1 MQGPMP
7 ARIRS
12 GRAPSRVIAATVASM
27 IPASA
32 PRQPPC
38 AAPMIRASGSANS
51 TGAQS
56 AARTPSAI
64 PGAAVTIAVGA
75 GVFLARPGAL
85 DCDRG
90 RAVDLM
96 AADQTIG
103 RKVEPGGCDR
113 AVLPHRFRRVARAET
128 AIQGREH
135 AATDPAMAGE
145 KGMPYSGIG
154 SGKLGKRREG

>member
-1 MQGPMP
+1 MHGPMP

-27 IPASA
+27 MPASA

-38 AAPMIRASGSANS
+38 AAPMIRASGSANR

-56 AARTPSAI
+56 AASTPSAM
-64 PGAAVTIAVGA
+64 PGTRCHHRVGA
-75 GVFLARPGAL
+75 RVFLAPPWAL
-85 DCDRG
+85 DGDRV

-103 RKVEPGGCDR
+103 PKPELGGRDR
-113 AVLPHRFRRVARAET
+113 AVLLRRCPARRAS
-128 AIQGREH
+128 RSRNS
-135 AATDPAMAGE
+135 ATRT
-145 KGMPYSGIG
+145 
-154 SGKLGKRREG
+154 RRR